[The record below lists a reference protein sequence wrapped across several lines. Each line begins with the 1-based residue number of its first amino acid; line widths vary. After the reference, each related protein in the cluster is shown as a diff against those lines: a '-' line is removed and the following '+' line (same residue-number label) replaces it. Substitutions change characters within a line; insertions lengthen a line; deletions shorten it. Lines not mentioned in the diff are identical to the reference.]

1 MDVANLSEKQG
12 EIKKK
17 KTKKRDFPT
26 TSSDESTVSTSES
39 KSLEDL

>member
-12 EIKKK
+12 EIKK